1 MRSSESGL
9 SKEER
14 WDAVLQKHRD
24 RFKVGDMVVVDMVE
38 VGPKGRSRR
47 DIYGVIVGQPYQTGA
62 AWVTK
67 VDVLLEGT
75 IRSCRVGYVTK
86 IENNV

>member
-1 MRSSESGL
+1 MTL

-24 RFKVGDMVVVDMVE
+24 RFKVGDMVVVNMTERGLRGLPRRSV
-38 VGPKGRSRR
+38 VGVVVGR
-47 DIYGVIVGQPYQTGA
+47 PWKTGA

-75 IRSCRVGYVTK
+75 IRSVRVGYVTK
-86 IENNV
+86 IEANV

>member
-1 MRSSESGL
+1 MSQPESGT

-24 RFKVGDMVVVDMVE
+24 RLKVGDMVVVNRFARGGV
-38 VGPKGRSRR
+38 VGVVVGRPWS
-47 DIYGVIVGQPYQTGA
+47 TGA

-75 IRSCRVGYVTK
+75 IRSVRVGYVTK
-86 IENNV
+86 VESNV

>member
-1 MRSSESGL
+1 MTL

-14 WDAVLQKHRD
+14 WDAVLQKHRE
-24 RFKVGDMVVVDMVE
+24 RFKVGDMVVVNMRLRGFPKRGVVGMV
-38 VGPKGRSRR
+38 VARPWN
-47 DIYGVIVGQPYQTGA
+47 TGA

-75 IRSCRVGYVTK
+75 IHSVRVGYVTK
-86 IENNV
+86 IEANV